1 MLNKIKVLSAALAL
15 TLGSQLTLANQA
27 VNSLE
32 AKSTAESI
40 QKGMD
45 ISLKTKTVDQ
55 GWQDFTADMLMVLR
69 NSQGQESVREVKM
82 KSLEQ
87 LDDGDK
93 SLTVFNKP
101 RDVKGTAFLSYSH
114 AVGAD
119 DQWLYLP
126 SLKRVKRI
134 ASNNKSGPFM
144 GSEFSFEDLSSFEI
158 KKYSYNYLGEE
169 KLSDKFLTG
178 AQIELDTYKVE
189 QVPTDKSSGYS
200 KRIVWIDKDEYR
212 IVKVEFYDRKKSLLK
227 TLSYQNF
234 KLYLGKYWRAN
245 TSKMVNHQSGK
256 ETELQWNNYN
266 FQTGLAESDF
276 SKTALKRGR

>member
-1 MLNKIKVLSAALAL
+1 MLNNLSNKLSSNIKVLSAALAL
-15 TLGSQLTLANQA
+15 TLGSQLSLANVDVQ
-27 VNSLE
+27 
-32 AKSTAESI
+32 STEDSV
-40 QKGMD
+40 QKGME

-69 NSQGQESVREVKM
+69 NAQGQESVREVKM

-87 LDDGDK
+87 LEDGDK

-101 RDVKGTAFLSYSH
+101 KDVKGTAFLSYSH
-114 AVGAD
+114 AVGPD

-158 KKYSYNYLGEE
+158 NKYTYNYLGDE
-169 KLSDKFLTG
+169 KLNDRNG
-178 AQIELDTYKVE
+178 ELDTFKVE
-189 QVPTDKSSGYS
+189 QVPTDKASGYS

-245 TSKMVNHQSGK
+245 NSKMVNHQSGK
-256 ETELQWNNYN
+256 ETELQWNNYS
-266 FQTGLAESDF
+266 FQTGLSESDF
-276 SKTALKRGR
+276 NKSALKRRN

>member
-1 MLNKIKVLSAALAL
+1 MLNKTKLVSATLAL
-15 TLGSQLTLANQA
+15 ILGSQLTVANLD
-27 VNSLE
+27 VKNTEDSV
-32 AKSTAESI
+32 
-40 QKGMD
+40 QKGLD

-69 NSQGQESVREVKM
+69 NAQGQESVREVKM

-101 RDVKGTAFLSYSH
+101 KDVKGTAFLSYSH
-114 AVGAD
+114 AIGAD

-158 KKYSYNYLGEE
+158 KKYTYNYLGEE
-169 KLSDKFLTG
+169 KLSDEFLQG
-178 AQIELDTYKVE
+178 AQAELDTYKVE

-227 TLSYQNF
+227 TLSFQDF
-234 KLYLGKYWRAN
+234 RLYLGKHWRAN

-256 ETELQWNNYN
+256 ETELKWNNYN

-276 SKTALKRGR
+276 SKNALKRRR

>member
-1 MLNKIKVLSAALAL
+1 MQNKFKALSAAIAL
-15 TLGSQLTLANQA
+15 MLGSQFTLAN
-27 VNSLE
+27 LE
-32 AKSTAESI
+32 NQPVLDTV
-40 QKGMD
+40 QRGME

-69 NSQGQESVREVKM
+69 NAQGQESIREIKM
-82 KSLEQ
+82 KTLEQ
-87 LDDGDK
+87 LEDGDK

-101 RDVKGTAFLSYSH
+101 KDVKGTAFLSYSH
-114 AVGAD
+114 AIGAD

-158 KKYSYNYLGEE
+158 KKYTYNYLGED
-169 KLSDKFLTG
+169 KLNSREG
-178 AQIELDTYKVE
+178 ELDTFKVE
-189 QVPTDKSSGYS
+189 QVPTDKASGYS
-200 KRIVWIDKDEYR
+200 KRIVWIDKEEYR
-212 IVKVEFYDRKKSLLK
+212 LVKIEFYDRKKSLLK
-227 TLSYQNF
+227 TLSYNDF
-234 KLYLGKYWRAN
+234 KQYLGKYWRAK

-276 SKTALKRGR
+276 SKSALKRGR

>member
-1 MLNKIKVLSAALAL
+1 MLSKIKALSAALAL
-15 TLGSQLTLANQA
+15 TLGSQLSLANLENQA
-27 VNSLE
+27 ITDAV
-32 AKSTAESI
+32 
-40 QKGMD
+40 QRGME
-45 ISLKTKTVDQ
+45 ISLKTKIVDQ

-69 NSQGQESVREVKM
+69 NAQGQESVREVKM
-82 KSLEQ
+82 KTLEQ

-169 KLSDKFLTG
+169 RLTG
-178 AQIELDTYKVE
+178 EFLQSSQVELDTYKVE
-189 QVPTDKSSGYS
+189 QVPTDKASGYS

-227 TLSYQNF
+227 TLSYQDF

-245 TSKMVNHQSGK
+245 TSKMVNHQTGK

-276 SKTALKRGR
+276 SKNALKRGR

>member
-1 MLNKIKVLSAALAL
+1 MLNKIKLLSAILVL
-15 TLGSQLTLANQA
+15 ILSSQLTLANLDIKNTEDSVQR
-27 VNSLE
+27 
-32 AKSTAESI
+32 
-40 QKGMD
+40 GMD

-55 GWQDFTADMLMVLR
+55 GWQDFTADMMMVLR
-69 NSQGQESVREVKM
+69 NAQGQESIREVKM

-101 RDVKGTAFLSYSH
+101 KDVKGTAFLSYSH
-114 AVGAD
+114 AIGAD

-158 KKYSYNYLGEE
+158 KKYTYSYLGEE
-169 KLSDKFLTG
+169 KLSDEFLQG
-178 AQIELDTYKVE
+178 AEVELDTYKVE

-227 TLSYQNF
+227 TLSYQDF
-234 KLYLGKYWRAN
+234 RLYLGKHWRAN

-256 ETELQWNNYN
+256 ETELQWNNYD

-276 SKTALKRGR
+276 SKNALKRRR

>member
-1 MLNKIKVLSAALAL
+1 MLNKFKMKKLKLLTASLAL
-15 TLGSQLTLANQA
+15 TLASQMAFAN
-27 VNSLE
+27 V
-32 AKSTAESI
+32 ESEGLSDTV
-40 QKGMD
+40 QKGLD

-69 NSQGQESVREVKM
+69 NAQGQESVREVKM

-101 RDVKGTAFLSYSH
+101 KDVKGTSFLSYSH
-114 AVGAD
+114 AVGPD

-158 KKYSYNYLGEE
+158 NKYSYNYLGEE
-169 KLSDKFLTG
+169 KLTDKFLSE
-178 AQIELDTYKVE
+178 QEVELETYKVE
-189 QVPTDKSSGYS
+189 QVPTDKASGYS
-200 KRIVWIDKDEYR
+200 KRIVWIDKVEYR

-227 TLSYQNF
+227 TLSYQDF

-245 TSKMVNHQSGK
+245 TSKMVNHQTGK

-276 SKTALKRGR
+276 SKSALKRGR

>member
-1 MLNKIKVLSAALAL
+1 MQNKFKALSAAIAL
-15 TLGSQLTLANQA
+15 MLGSQFTLAN
-27 VNSLE
+27 LE
-32 AKSTAESI
+32 NQPVLDTV
-40 QKGMD
+40 QRGME

-69 NSQGQESVREVKM
+69 NAQGQESIREIKM
-82 KSLEQ
+82 KTLEQ
-87 LDDGDK
+87 LEDGDK

-101 RDVKGTAFLSYSH
+101 KDVKGTAFLSYSH
-114 AVGAD
+114 AIGAD

-158 KKYSYNYLGEE
+158 KKYTYNYLGED
-169 KLSDKFLTG
+169 KLNSREG
-178 AQIELDTYKVE
+178 ELDTFKVE
-189 QVPTDKSSGYS
+189 QVPTDKASGYS
-200 KRIVWIDKDEYR
+200 KRIVWIDKEEYR
-212 IVKVEFYDRKKSLLK
+212 LVKIEFYDRKKSLLK
-227 TLSYQNF
+227 TLSYNDF
-234 KLYLGKYWRAN
+234 KQYLGKYWRAK

-276 SKTALKRGR
+276 SKNALKRGR

>member
-1 MLNKIKVLSAALAL
+1 MLNKIKYYNVKLLGAALAL
-15 TLGSQLTLANQA
+15 TLGSQVSLASLET
-27 VNSLE
+27 NSLE
-32 AKSTAESI
+32 TQSSAESV

-69 NSQGQESVREVKM
+69 NAQGQESVREIKM

-158 KKYSYNYLGEE
+158 KKYSYDYLGDEQLE
-169 KLSDKFLTG
+169 NFGDTFKIE
-178 AQIELDTYKVE
+178 QI
-189 QVPTDKSSGYS
+189 PTDKSSGYS

-227 TLSYQNF
+227 TLSYQDF
-234 KLYLGKYWRAN
+234 KLYLGKHWRAN

>member
-1 MLNKIKVLSAALAL
+1 
-15 TLGSQLTLANQA
+15 
-27 VNSLE
+27 
-32 AKSTAESI
+32 
-40 QKGMD
+40 
-45 ISLKTKTVDQ
+45 
-55 GWQDFTADMLMVLR
+55 
-69 NSQGQESVREVKM
+69 M

-87 LDDGDK
+87 LEDGDK

-101 RDVKGTAFLSYSH
+101 KDVKGTAFLSYSH
-114 AVGAD
+114 AVGPD

-158 KKYSYNYLGEE
+158 NKYTYNYLGDE
-169 KLSDKFLTG
+169 KLNDRNG
-178 AQIELDTYKVE
+178 ELDTFKVE
-189 QVPTDKSSGYS
+189 QVPTDKASGYS

-245 TSKMVNHQSGK
+245 TSTMVNHQSGK
-256 ETELQWNNYN
+256 ETELQWNNYS
-266 FQTGLAESDF
+266 FQTGLSESDF
-276 SKTALKRGR
+276 NKSALKRRK

>member
-1 MLNKIKVLSAALAL
+1 MLNKIKLLSAILVL
-15 TLGSQLTLANQA
+15 ILSSQLTLANLDIKNTEDSVQR
-27 VNSLE
+27 
-32 AKSTAESI
+32 
-40 QKGMD
+40 GMD

-55 GWQDFTADMLMVLR
+55 GWQDFTADMMMVLR
-69 NSQGQESVREVKM
+69 NAQGQESIREVKM

-101 RDVKGTAFLSYSH
+101 KDVKGTAFLSYSH
-114 AVGAD
+114 AIGAD

-158 KKYSYNYLGEE
+158 KKYTYNYLGEE
-169 KLSDKFLTG
+169 KLSDEFLQG
-178 AQIELDTYKVE
+178 AEVELDTYKVE

-227 TLSYQNF
+227 TLSYQDF
-234 KLYLGKYWRAN
+234 RLYLGKHWRAN

-256 ETELQWNNYN
+256 ETELQWNNYD

-276 SKTALKRGR
+276 SKNALKRRR

>member
-1 MLNKIKVLSAALAL
+1 
-15 TLGSQLTLANQA
+15 
-27 VNSLE
+27 
-32 AKSTAESI
+32 
-40 QKGMD
+40 
-45 ISLKTKTVDQ
+45 
-55 GWQDFTADMLMVLR
+55 
-69 NSQGQESVREVKM
+69 VREVKM
-82 KSLEQ
+82 KTLEQ

-169 KLSDKFLTG
+169 RLTG
-178 AQIELDTYKVE
+178 EFLQSSQVELNTYKVE
-189 QVPTDKSSGYS
+189 QVPTDKASGYS

-227 TLSYQNF
+227 TLSYQDF

-245 TSKMVNHQSGK
+245 TSKMVNHQTGK

-276 SKTALKRGR
+276 SKNALKRGR

>member
-1 MLNKIKVLSAALAL
+1 MLNKIKLLSAILVL
-15 TLGSQLTLANQA
+15 ILSSQLTLANLDIKNTEDSVQR
-27 VNSLE
+27 
-32 AKSTAESI
+32 
-40 QKGMD
+40 GMD

-55 GWQDFTADMLMVLR
+55 GWQDFTADMMMVLR
-69 NSQGQESVREVKM
+69 NAQGQESIREVKM

-101 RDVKGTAFLSYSH
+101 KDVKGTAFLSYSH

-158 KKYSYNYLGEE
+158 KKYTYNYLGEE
-169 KLSDKFLTG
+169 KLSDEFLQG
-178 AQIELDTYKVE
+178 AEVELELDTYKVE

-227 TLSYQNF
+227 TLSYQDF
-234 KLYLGKYWRAN
+234 RLYLGKHWRAN

-256 ETELQWNNYN
+256 ETELQWNNYD

-276 SKTALKRGR
+276 SKNALKRRR